1 MTQLWIAA
9 VLSLGASG
17 LAHAQSTN
25 SLFDQYKK
33 SIRVSF
39 PNHPIRFDKESI
51 QYRTRLRAAYSAR
64 VNFAGQY
71 VVVSWGC
78 GTGCLAGGIVDKVS
92 GRARLLPWSI
102 QYCCYDEDTDTSPPD
117 NLELIQVRADSKLII
132 LNGVLMEEGTLGRH
146 LFTFDGISFKPIRII
161 PDNGGFK
168 EAVGF
173 RPFGGR

>member
-1 MTQLWIAA
+1 MKTLWIAA
-9 VLSLGASG
+9 VLSLAGSG
-17 LAHAQSTN
+17 VAHAQSTQ
-25 SLFDQYKK
+25 SLFDEHKT

-39 PNHPIRFDKESI
+39 PSNPIRFDKESI
-51 QYRTRLRAAYSAR
+51 QYRTRLRQAYSAR
-64 VNFAGQY
+64 VNFAGRY

-102 QYCCYDEDTDTSPPD
+102 QYCCYDEENDISPPD

-173 RPFGGR
+173 GPFDGR